1 MKSNL
6 LNFKENFFSWSTV
19 NYFQKS
25 KPEITHLFVIHSM
38 KKPLKIFTF
47 LMHLALKFFVN
58 FNIGYQTIKTT

>member
-25 KPEITHLFVIHSM
+25 KPEITRLFVIHSM
-38 KKPLKIFTF
+38 KKTIENF
-47 LMHLALKFFVN
+47 HL
-58 FNIGYQTIKTT
+58 FNACSFEILC